1 VLDDR
6 DENGLHYAIR
16 IPDHQLNAADGV
28 VIVRNPKNAPFVIN
42 HVDVSRK
49 HVRLKVVQSR
59 TFIEDLGSTN
69 GTCVNGQNIE
79 NKGLVAVEYGDEI
92 MVGSVAMEFQV
103 LQR

>member
-1 VLDDR
+1 
-6 DENGLHYAIR
+6 
-16 IPDHQLNAADGV
+16 
-28 VIVRNPKNAPFVIN
+28 
-42 HVDVSRK
+42 
-49 HVRLKVVQSR
+49 VRLKVVQSR

-79 NKGLVAVEYGDEI
+79 NKGLVAVEYGDQI